1 MTDQKA
7 VTTDEISYDI
17 AGMFEG
23 KSPVLKE
30 QDRLLFARQIL
41 FFLFLICLFVFAGFA
56 LAPENQALAQMF
68 ELVKIGA
75 LPLVTLVVG
84 FYFPSSTK

>member
-1 MTDQKA
+1 MTEKVEAWNEA
-7 VTTDEISYDI
+7 VYDI
-17 AGMFEG
+17 SGEFKNDNGVA
-23 KSPVLKE
+23 LKE